1 METDRGGSGT
11 TTPYHQPLHRIS
23 YNNCV
28 VLYYYLENPNHSINI
43 TNGRGDAFKEE
54 GLKGAGNMQDELNRK
69 TERDHAPPG
78 VTTYVQAPSVTLLPG
93 QLTTAGR
100 VFF

>member
-28 VLYYYLENPNHSINI
+28 VLSINI

-54 GLKGAGNMQDELNRK
+54 GLKGTGNMQDELNRK